1 MPRLSNAEELV
12 GLKEALQKDSQK
24 IKAEKTIITL
34 GMGTC
39 GLAAGAGD
47 TYQALLRELEKRD
60 LQVTIRSVGCI
71 GICVMEPLLD
81 VQLPG
86 QPRVTY
92 ANVRAAN
99 IPRILDEHVL
109 KGEVIKEWVI
119 GTVPEEW

>member
-1 MPRLSNAEELV
+1 MPRLSNAKELAD
-12 GLKEALQKDSQK
+12 LREALQKDFQRVT
-24 IKAEKTIITL
+24 AEKTIITI

-47 TYQALLRELEKRD
+47 TYQVLLRELEKRD
-60 LQVTIRSVGCI
+60 LQVTVRSVGCI

-92 ANVRAAN
+92 ANVRPTN
-99 IPRILDEHVL
+99 VPRILDEHVL
-109 KGEVIKEWVI
+109 KGEIVKEWAI
-119 GTVPEEW
+119 GTVPGEW

>member
-1 MPRLSNAEELV
+1 MPQLCNAEELAD
-12 GLKEALQKDSQK
+12 LKEALQKDFHK
-24 IKAEKTIITL
+24 MKAEKTIITV

-60 LQVTIRSVGCI
+60 LQVIVRSVGCI

-92 ANVRAAN
+92 TNVRPANVS
-99 IPRILDEHVL
+99 RILDEHVL
-109 KGEVIKEWVI
+109 NGKAVKEWVI
-119 GTVPEEW
+119 GAVPEEW

>member
-1 MPRLSNAEELV
+1 MPRLSSAEELV
-12 GLKEALQKDSQK
+12 DLKEALQKGFQR
-24 IKAEKTIITL
+24 IKTENTIITI

-92 ANVRAAN
+92 ANIRAAN

-109 KGEVIKEWVI
+109 KGEIVKEWVV